1 VQLIVLELSAL
12 DELRLLWKLPKRNE
26 GRFSAGADLTSEV
39 CEEDARRR
47 ENRLEERAM
56 RV

>member
-1 VQLIVLELSAL
+1 MELVVLELSTL

-39 CEEDARRR
+39 CEEDVRRG